1 MNKKSFVI
9 KADICF
15 SQSKTKL
22 ETRKDSYLV
31 CIDGIS
37 QGVFSTLPQEY
48 EDLELIDYSGKLVTP
63 GLVDLHVHAPQYHFR
78 GLGMDL
84 ELLDWLNA
92 YTFPQEAR
100 YENLLYAKETYQRFV
115 EDVRRGPNT
124 RSVVFSTLHVPAT
137 ILLMDMFEKSGL
149 VTYIG
154 KVNMDRNGAP
164 ELEEKSAE
172 DSVKD
177 TIAWIEETKG
187 RYLRTFPIITPR
199 FIPSCTDEL
208 MTRLGEIQKDY
219 QLKAQSHLSE
229 NLGEIAWVKD
239 LCPNTS
245 CYGEAYD
252 QFGLFGGENCPTIM
266 AHCVWSPEN
275 EQELMKKNG
284 VFIAHCPNSNINL
297 ASGIAPI
304 RKYMEDN
311 QKVGLGSDVAGG
323 THTSIFKAMVDA
335 IGVSKLRYRLVD
347 TKLKPLTVAEAFYLG
362 TLGGGEFFGRVG
374 SFAYGYEFD
383 AIVIDD
389 SRFTPANNWNVEQ
402 RLERAVYLSEDRDIV
417 HKFVQGEKL
426 F

>member
-172 DSVKD
+172 DSAKD